1 MRSWNAQR
9 VGALVLF
16 GLLLGAS
23 GRGLYSTVGSLRS
36 RGAEQKI
43 GEAFLEAAI
52 PEPTP
57 ENLQK

>member
-9 VGALVLF
+9 VGALLLF

-23 GRGLYSTVGSLRS
+23 GRGVYSIVGSFRN
-36 RGAEQKI
+36 RGVEQKI

-57 ENLQK
+57 ENFQK